1 MAFASVLYP
10 GRCLASQPIHLGSE
24 VGEGQ
29 RCKRGRLKPP
39 PQASPGGDFAV
50 ALRNRPRQVAR
61 SVLLPPP
68 LIVLVLLRCRL
79 RFPVR
84 GVYPATWTAHA
95 APVLIHLFHCTAIIF
110 AAVAAAAATVA
121 ASAPASVAAAA
132 PRCSFPVLLLLFAVA
147 IAAANAV
154 GSASAAR
161 VPTASATLASANV
174 SPTEAASPRAAAA
187 AANAANAATASV

>member
-1 MAFASVLYP
+1 M
-10 GRCLASQPIHLGSE
+10 QPAP
-24 VGEGQ
+24 
-29 RCKRGRLKPP
+29 C
-39 PQASPGGDFAV
+39 
-50 ALRNRPRQVAR
+50 QVAR

-132 PRCSFPVLLLLFAVA
+132 PRFSLPVLLFLCTVA
-147 IAAANAV
+147 SAAANAI
-154 GSASAAR
+154 GSAAR

-174 SPTEAASPRAAAA
+174 SPSEAAQS
-187 AANAANAATASV
+187 